1 MSTEL
6 IARLTAEAG
15 FNVKRS
21 VIDGSPWIDQRA
33 PFAGGHVIAGT
44 GYQPPALMDHMAKL
58 CALVA
63 EECARQTERSTC
75 ADQAAAHI
83 RALFPPAP

>member
-6 IARLTAEAG
+6 ISRLAEEAG
-15 FNVKRS
+15 FEMLS
-21 VIDGSPWIDQRA
+21 VG
-33 PFAGGHVIAGT
+33 
-44 GYQPPALMDHMAKL
+44 PATPHISRIRGEHTREAVTKL

-63 EECARQTERSTC
+63 EECARQAERSTC